1 MIQRSIDRVDTDFHL
16 SCMIWRESPCMTF
29 LQSRIPNLNRWRN
42 MKIYV
47 NYLPPAERQSQKEP
61 PESPSSYQRSRKEKL
76 YSKDNLYNGHILLA
90 LTHHHRK
97 HHNYHHNHIIV
108 ATAKII
114 ATWLHLSSTLARI
127 SWLGSLSSSMYETP
141 TFISQVNLQLSG
153 LENLSRIIFC
163 HPPGHGV
170 DLVLLFEHSRHQV
183 LTTVLL
189 HIIMPAVL
197 SRFESETSIFPEYI
211 DSVSVRKVE
220 WL

>member
-1 MIQRSIDRVDTDFHL
+1 
-16 SCMIWRESPCMTF
+16 
-29 LQSRIPNLNRWRN
+29 

-76 YSKDNLYNGHILLA
+76 YSKANLYNGHNLSA
-90 LTHHHRK
+90 LTHHRQYHSY
-97 HHNYHHNHIIV
+97 HHNYIIV

-114 ATWLHLSSTLARI
+114 ATWLHLSSTLVRI
-127 SWLGSLSSSMYETP
+127 SWLGSLSSSIYETP

-153 LENLSRIIFC
+153 PENLSRIIFC

-211 DSVSVRKVE
+211 GSVSVRKVE
-220 WL
+220 

>member
-1 MIQRSIDRVDTDFHL
+1 
-16 SCMIWRESPCMTF
+16 
-29 LQSRIPNLNRWRN
+29 

-76 YSKDNLYNGHILLA
+76 YSKTNLYNGHNLLA
-90 LTHHHRK
+90 LIHHQ
-97 HHNYHHNHIIV
+97 HHNNHHNH
-108 ATAKII
+108 II
-114 ATWLHLSSTLARI
+114 ATWLHLSSTLVRI
-127 SWLGSLSSSMYETP
+127 SWLGSLSSSIYETP

-153 LENLSRIIFC
+153 PENLSRIIFC

-197 SRFESETSIFPEYI
+197 SRLESETYISQEYLN
-211 DSVSVRKVE
+211 VSACKVE
-220 WL
+220 